1 MQDFYVVARPSTV
14 DLLRN
19 QFPHNNMLARV
30 TVTTSLAEAMSAAQL
45 NTPEISSFEDALSHL
60 QLPQAMAIYHTQG
73 EWQRPLLTAE
83 PGKPQQTNSSVF
95 DVLKI
100 KSMEILLSDDPLH
113 PAEAQ
118 KDKNVHDV
126 MVGINSNLWNR
137 VRHLE
142 EYAQAVNI
150 YTKTPPDAWK
160 TWFRNVAAAENGK
173 AWHVP
178 GSAASYFQM
187 YYELSPF
194 KGDVERSAQFATAK
208 TANYLQRTPVTSG
221 FQPMVLRALEDN
233 AMLATRNLS
242 ALYGHQ
248 MPPHTY
254 EHEILRHAMQ
264 LVQNINPGDREAF
277 VKGVQTTG
285 EIWHGIPAEEIF
297 KEACAGFLRNHPSY
311 GKTLD
316 ADIEAVQESMRSP
329 VPMMVYGYAIGFMQQ
344 QYNIT
349 LDRNSEMVFKHHM
362 DIAQGHSEMQRIGD
376 SLNTVIQERI
386 HSGYELPNP
395 PAGMDIV
402 QKFTH
407 DHLSTGMYTP
417 VCFAWVPDDIRQT
430 VEDTYTVQASH
441 RENLLAMTY
450 ALATGMA
457 KCNQTHNSA
466 SMMRDIS
473 TAMNEVTMQAVKAG
487 LDPRDISALM
497 NEAFGHA
504 NDDVSDDFEE
514 HN

>member
-1 MQDFYVVARPSTV
+1 
-14 DLLRN
+14 
-19 QFPHNNMLARV
+19 
-30 TVTTSLAEAMSAAQL
+30 
-45 NTPEISSFEDALSHL
+45 
-60 QLPQAMAIYHTQG
+60 
-73 EWQRPLLTAE
+73 
-83 PGKPQQTNSSVF
+83 
-95 DVLKI
+95 
-100 KSMEILLSDDPLH
+100 
-113 PAEAQ
+113 
-118 KDKNVHDV
+118 
-126 MVGINSNLWNR
+126 
-137 VRHLE
+137 
-142 EYAQAVNI
+142 
-150 YTKTPPDAWK
+150 
-160 TWFRNVAAAENGK
+160 
-173 AWHVP
+173 
-178 GSAASYFQM
+178 
-187 YYELSPF
+187 
-194 KGDVERSAQFATAK
+194 
-208 TANYLQRTPVTSG
+208 
-221 FQPMVLRALEDN
+221 
-233 AMLATRNLS
+233 
-242 ALYGHQ
+242 
-248 MPPHTY
+248 
-254 EHEILRHAMQ
+254 MQ
-264 LVQNINPGDREAF
+264 LVQNIHPGDREAF

-297 KEACAGFLRNHPSY
+297 KEACAGFLRNHQGY

-316 ADIEAVQESMRSP
+316 ADIKAVQESMRSP

-407 DHLSTGMYTP
+407 DHLSAGMYAP

>member
-1 MQDFYVVARPSTV
+1 MKDFYVVARPSTT
-14 DLLRN
+14 DLMRN
-19 QFPHNNMLARV
+19 AFPHKNPFAHV
-30 TVTTSLAEAMSAAQL
+30 IVATSLQEALQASQIL
-45 NTPEISSFEDALSHL
+45 NPDKSPFEDTLSHL
-60 QLPQAMAIYHTQG
+60 GMPQAMVIYHAQTEIG
-73 EWQRPLLTAE
+73 PPVINAL
-83 PGKPQQTNSSVF
+83 PGKTQNAYGTIFTHLQ
-95 DVLKI
+95 I
-100 KSMEILLSDDPLH
+100 KDIDIMLSDDALH
-113 PAEAQ
+113 PAEAK
-118 KDKNVHDV
+118 KDTAVESACLEMH
-126 MVGINSNLWNR
+126 SNLWNR
-137 VRHLE
+137 TRHLE

-221 FQPMVLRALEDN
+221 FQPMVLRTLEDN

-264 LVQNINPGDREAF
+264 LVQNIHPGDREAF

-297 KEACAGFLRNHPSY
+297 KEACAGFLRNHTNY

-316 ADIEAVQESMRSP
+316 ADIEAVHDSMHSP
-329 VPMMVYGYAIGFMQQ
+329 VPMMAYGYAIGFMQQ
-344 QYNIT
+344 QYHIT

-362 DIAQGHSEMQRIGD
+362 DVVQGYSEMQRIGD

-395 PAGMDIV
+395 PAGMDII

-407 DHLSTGMYTP
+407 DHLSAGMYTP

-430 VEDTYTVQASH
+430 VEETYTVQALH

-457 KCNQTHNSA
+457 QCNQTHNSA

-487 LDPRDISALM
+487 LDPRDVSALM
-497 NEAFGHA
+497 NEAFSHA